1 MKGITTMKMFFMIA
15 ALCGGLLMTA
25 NAQDRIPPPP
35 ESKPDLELTCEE
47 ADARIA
53 LYKEKTAAL
62 QIKLNGLK
70 ADITKSENDL
80 ATSVLNLKKCNDD
93 IYAMIGATEAD
104 INAFR
109 QRLGVLEGKVREM
122 QRLNDDQL
130 ADRQDEVRALE
141 AELNQLRVMRVAALP
156 EFYDRII
163 ALARDIKGLYREKKI
178 KGYTVGTWAEN
189 KDCLWNIAGRSEI
202 YGDPF
207 QWPKIWQANTDQ
219 IKNPDIIQPGWVLT
233 VPPPGPNTSDE
244 MKAERKYWRNKRAV
258 MNAAA
263 EAAPVT
269 PETETKKSEAG
280 R

>member
-1 MKGITTMKMFFMIA
+1 MKMFFMIA

-25 NAQDRIPPPP
+25 TAQDRVPPPP
-35 ESKPDLELTCEE
+35 ESKPDIELTCDE

-62 QIKLNGLK
+62 QAKLDGLK

-80 ATSVLNLKKCNDD
+80 ATAVVNLKKCNDD
-93 IYAMIGATEAD
+93 ISAMVGASEAD
-104 INAFR
+104 INNFR
-109 QRLGVLEGKVREM
+109 QRLGQLEGKVREM

-130 ADRQDEVRALE
+130 ADRQDEVKALE
-141 AELNQLRVMRVAALP
+141 MELNQLRGMRVAALP
-156 EFYDRII
+156 EFYDRIV
-163 ALARDIKGLYREKKI
+163 ALGRDIKGLYREKKV

-219 IKNPDIIQPGWVLT
+219 IKNPDVIQPGWVLNI
-233 VPPPGPNTSDE
+233 PPAGPKTSDE
-244 MKAERKYWRNKRAV
+244 MKAERRYWRNKRAA
-258 MNAAA
+258 MEAAAAA
-263 EAAPVT
+263 ETPVAAPAT
-269 PETETKKSEAG
+269 PETKKSEAG